1 MFKLCAFAD
10 ESSPAFVGQID
21 ALKRN
26 EIPYLEIRG
35 VDGDNIKDVTPARA
49 RELRRMLDD
58 AGLAVWSMGSPIGK
72 LHLEDDFAPH
82 MDDHK
87 RILEL
92 CDILGASRVRMFS
105 FYPLVETDDER
116 SHEMIWDYLD
126 RLCDATPESV
136 ILCHEN
142 EKKIYGE
149 TPEKCVEIHKAFPR
163 IRAVFD
169 PANFIHCGV
178 NTLKAWEMMEEY
190 VDYMHIKDANADGI
204 IVPAGQ
210 GIGNIPEILP
220 RYAARGGE
228 VLTLEPHLK
237 VFKGLDKL
245 EDGGSIKQGT
255 VVYETS
261 EQAFDTAVNALKSVI
276 RDIK

>member
-10 ESSPAFVGQID
+10 ESSPAFLGQID

-26 EIPYLEIRG
+26 GLSLLEIRG
-35 VDGDNIKDVTPARA
+35 VDGDNIKDVPPAKA

-58 AGLAVWSMGSPIGK
+58 EGLAVWSMGSPIGK

-92 CDILGASRVRMFS
+92 ADILGATRVRMFS
-105 FYPLVETDDER
+105 FYPLIETDEER
-116 SHEMIWDYLD
+116 SHEMIWEYLQK
-126 RLCDATPESV
+126 LCAETPENV

-149 TPEKCVEIHKAFPR
+149 TAEKCLEIHKAFPR

-178 NTLKAWEMMEEY
+178 DTLKAWDMLEEY
-190 VDYMHIKDANADGI
+190 VDYLHIKDADENGV

-210 GIGNIPEILP
+210 GSGHIAEILP

-261 EQAFDTAVNALKSVI
+261 EQAFDTAVAALKRI
-276 RDIK
+276 I

>member
-1 MFKLCAFAD
+1 MFQLCAFAD
-10 ESSPAFVGQID
+10 ESSPEFQGQID

-26 EIPYLEIRG
+26 GMSLLEIRG
-35 VDGDNIKDVTPARA
+35 VDGENIKDVTPDKA
-49 RELRRMLDD
+49 RELRKMLD
-58 AGLAVWSMGSPIGK
+58 AEGLRVWSMGSPIGK
-72 LHLEDDFAPH
+72 LHLEDDFEPH
-82 MDDHK
+82 MDDFR
-87 RILEL
+87 RILETA
-92 CDILGASRVRMFS
+92 DILGANRIRMFS
-105 FYPLVETDDER
+105 FYPLVERDDAR
-116 SHEMIWDYLD
+116 THELIWTYLN
-126 RLCDATPESV
+126 RFCEETPEHI

-169 PANFIHCGV
+169 PANYVQCGV
-178 NTLKAWEMMEEY
+178 DTLKAWEMLEEY
-190 VDYMHIKDANADGI
+190 VDYMHIKDSLENGV

-210 GIGNIPEILP
+210 GLGHIPEILP
-220 RYAARGGE
+220 RYAAIGGR

-255 VVYETS
+255 VFYETS
-261 EQAFDTAVNALKSVI
+261 EIAFDTAVNTLKSI
-276 RDIK
+276 IG

>member
-10 ESSPAFVGQID
+10 EASPAFAGQID

-26 EIPYLEIRG
+26 GLSLLEIRG
-35 VDGDNIKDVTPARA
+35 VDGENIKDVTPQKA
-49 RELRRMLDD
+49 RELRRMMDD

-82 MDDHK
+82 LDDHK
-87 RILEL
+87 RIIEL
-92 CDILGASRVRMFS
+92 ADILGATRVRMFS
-105 FYPLVETDDER
+105 FYPLVETNDEK
-116 SHEMIWDYLD
+116 SHEMIWDYLGQ
-126 RLCDATPESV
+126 LCDATPESI

-149 TPEKCVEIHKAFPR
+149 TPERCVEIHKAFPR

-169 PANFIHCGV
+169 PANFIHCHV
-178 NTLKAWEMMEEY
+178 DVLAAWEMMEEY
-190 VDYMHIKDANADGI
+190 VDYMHIKDADENGI

-210 GIGNIPEILP
+210 GIGHIPEILP
-220 RYAARGGE
+220 RYAARGGK

-255 VVYETS
+255 VVYNTS
-261 EQAFDTAVNALKSVI
+261 AEAFDTAVNALKSVI
-276 RDIK
+276 HEMK